1 MIFILGFLIYHLR
14 LLLLALKRGKDSDE
28 ERYLFMFCLISLIA
42 ICIESMFDFPR
53 QSTMPNLYLWSIMG
67 FIASTSIQNTG
78 KDKYQNPVPMAL
90 AAILSVVSVFAY
102 FDLKSNIYS
111 QDAKYYNNNNM
122 PKELYAS
129 SSISLSYYRNLD
141 NAGTPI
147 YYYMGIAKHQLGDKN
162 AAKLFFQR
170 ALQLAPFHIGAL
182 TNYMILLGEL
192 GELVSAHK
200 IMQIIQHVYPKKAK
214 SRLDMA
220 KFYLREGKSER
231 AEKILLEIKK
241 NNLDDGEGT
250 RDKLLSLIK

>member
-1 MIFILGFLIYHLR
+1 
-14 LLLLALKRGKDSDE
+14 
-28 ERYLFMFCLISLIA
+28 MFCLISIIA
-42 ICIESMFDFPR
+42 IVIESMFDFPR
-53 QSTMPNLYLWSIMG
+53 QRTMPNLYLWSIMG
-67 FIASTSIQNTG
+67 FIATTSIQSTG
-78 KDKYQNPVPMAL
+78 KDKYQNAVPLAL
-90 AAILSVVSVFAY
+90 ATILSVVSVFAY

-129 SSISLSYYRNLD
+129 SAIALSFYRNLD

-192 GELVSAHK
+192 GELTSAHK
-200 IMQIIQHVYPKKAK
+200 IMSIIQHVYPRMAK

-220 KFYLREGKSER
+220 KFYLREGKNEE
-231 AEKILLEIKK
+231 AEKILLELKEA
-241 NNLDDGEGT
+241 NLDDGQGT
-250 RDKLLSLIK
+250 LDKLLLHVGNK